1 MLFVLLLLTT
11 AFIVAQSGRF
21 QTWLAKKVA
30 QQMSL
35 AIGSKVD
42 IRSIKIDFFDR
53 VSLEGFYVEDL
64 HKDTLL
70 YVDVL
75 KANFNDVYLNFS
87 HFDFDKVTI
96 QKGQFNV
103 RQFEGEEDLN
113 IQFILDV
120 INGPKDTTDT
130 IKSIPPELFFW
141 KVNLEDVNFTYEFR
155 DTIPDTGF
163 GINYDHL
170 RIENIHAELNR
181 FLIIDDSLSGEI
193 RNFSCKEHSGFEVK
207 KLQTDFT
214 VAYTTIE
221 LSNLKMA
228 SKESSL
234 EGKFHFDYDN
244 YDELSDF
251 ITEVE
256 MRGKVKRSSLLLSE
270 LAYFAPELKGF
281 ETRISLKGDVKG
293 TVDNMRCSNVQL
305 AFGKETRLLGSVNF
319 KGLPEIDSTQF
330 NFQLSEL
337 RTSKRDLETLYE
349 YPFYGKKH
357 LEIPSII
364 GNLGVITYR
373 GKLKGKLDDLELDG
387 NWGTDI
393 GRVITQ
399 VNLKLDKDFD
409 EYTYTGYI
417 KTEEFD
423 IGTFLGEKEFLGKIA
438 IETSIKGF
446 SFNPELLI
454 ADLNGFLPFIDL
466 YGYRYQNLT
475 ILGSVQKQ
483 LYDGSLKVADPNLRL
498 DFNGLV
504 DLRAKEPAFDF
515 HANLDMA
522 DLNGLG
528 FTERDSAF
536 IVSSEITSGFSG
548 NKIDDLIGKIELA
561 QTEVKYGSKKFYVED
576 VLLEAKGSSLNKD
589 ISILSDMFDL
599 NVNGTFQMV
608 KLPNSISK
616 VLNSFLPSYTA
627 LKVNKKDETIENFKW
642 DLNVKNI
649 KLLSALFFPAIE
661 ISKDTRIYGD
671 FSSLENKIN
680 VEAKA
685 PFLGISGIKLNGLT
699 INGNALNRK
708 LTFNSDVEELEISD
722 SLKINHVSLVSNAVT
737 DNVGLMLKWASKS
750 ELKTADAEINMKIDF
765 SGEKIT
771 MNLLPSLILIS
782 DTLWQ
787 VIDENAIVIENK
799 TIEFINVGFVHNAEF
814 IRIDGIASNSSKDEL
829 DIVLDNFG
837 LNNLNPFIAESG
849 IEVNG
854 STKGIITISNVF
866 KKPFFESNLEFKQIK
881 LNEDLIGDGQLI
893 SEWDDVNNRIILDG
907 LLKSGL
913 VPKISFNGNYYPRK
927 KENNIDIDLILNN
940 IKIDLFKKY
949 VTDIFSDISG
959 LADGKINLSGTP
971 EKLET
976 NGKISLKRTSVKV
989 GLLNTRYNL
998 ADNVYISKNEIVAK
1012 NIILTDENQNTGKL
1026 DFKIS
1031 HQNFSNFYFDVRV
1044 SANKL
1049 QALNTTEDMS
1059 DLFFGK
1065 GNVTGTFTAIGPIDN
1080 IKMNINAKTERGTS
1094 FYLPLS
1100 STDDVSEQDFIV
1112 FEKKENR
1119 NQKINKKGKQKS
1131 SKGYELNFSLE
1142 ITPDAEAFLLF
1153 DPKVGDV
1160 IKGNGTAN
1168 LKLEVT
1174 EAGDFNIYGDYSIN
1188 EGDYLFTLQN
1198 VINKKFVVKKGG
1210 VISFKGDPYDADI
1223 NLSAVYNVQTSL
1235 YNLVKNIDSSAI
1247 VKKRI
1252 DVNAVMNLSG
1262 KLMKPTIAFDIQL
1275 PNADERSRN
1284 LLASQITS
1292 EEEMNRQI
1300 FALVMFRNFWPSQG
1314 GGLETVGG
1322 VGANASEM
1330 LSAQLS
1336 NMLSQL
1342 SDDVN
1347 IGVNYQQGNAAT
1359 KEAINLTLSTQIF
1372 NDRVSIDGN
1381 FGTQATATTNTN
1393 TSNLVG
1399 EFNIEVKITDDGAVR
1414 VKVFN
1419 RSNQY
1424 LLVANDVPYTQ
1435 GVGIFYRKEFDVF
1448 DDLKKKHRKIQ

>member
-11 AFIVAQSGRF
+11 AFVVSQSGRF

-30 QQMSL
+30 VKLSL

-53 VSLEGFYVEDL
+53 VNLEGFYVEDL

-96 QKGQFNV
+96 QNGQFNV
-103 RQFEGEEDLN
+103 RQFQGEDDLN
-113 IQFILDV
+113 IQFILDI
-120 INGPKDTTDT
+120 INGPKDTADT

-141 KVNLEDVNFTYEFR
+141 KVKLEDVDFTYEYR
-155 DTIPDTGF
+155 DTTPDTGF

-221 LSNLKMA
+221 LSNLKIA

-256 MRGKVKRSSLLLSE
+256 MRGKIKRSSLLLSE
-270 LAYFAPELKGF
+270 LAYFAPELQGF
-281 ETRISLKGDVKG
+281 NTRINLKGVVKG
-293 TVDNMRCSNVQL
+293 TVDNMKCSNVQL
-305 AFGKETRLLGSVNF
+305 GLGKDTRLLGSVNF
-319 KGLPEIDSTQF
+319 IGLPDIDSTQF

-337 RTSKRDLETLYE
+337 KTSKRDLETLYE
-349 YPFYGKKH
+349 YPFNTKKH
-357 LEIPSII
+357 LEIPAIV
-364 GNLGVITYR
+364 GRLGTITYR
-373 GKLKGKLDDLELDG
+373 GKLKGTIDNLVSDG
-387 NWGTDI
+387 NWGTNL
-393 GRVITQ
+393 GNAVTQ
-399 VNLKLDKDFD
+399 INLKLDKEFN
-409 EYTYTGYI
+409 EYTYVGYV
-417 KTEEFD
+417 KTDEFD
-423 IGTFLGEKEFLGKIA
+423 IGTFLDEKELLGKIA
-438 IETSIKGF
+438 IETSINGF

-454 ADLNGFLPFIDL
+454 ADLNGKLPFIDL
-466 YGYRYQNLT
+466 NGYRYQNLT
-475 ILGSVQKQ
+475 VIGAVQKQ
-483 LYDGSLKVADPNLRL
+483 LYDGRLKVSDPNLRL
-498 DFNGLV
+498 DFNGVV
-504 DLRAKEPAFDF
+504 DLRAKDPIFDF

-522 DLNGLG
+522 DLNRLG
-528 FTERDSAF
+528 FTSKDSSL
-536 IVSSEITSGFSG
+536 ILSTEITSGFSG
-548 NKIDDLIGKIELA
+548 KKIDDLIGKIELA
-561 QTEVKYGSKKFYVED
+561 QTEVKYGSKNFYIED
-576 VLLEAKGSSLNKD
+576 ILLESNGSSLNKD

-599 NVNGTFQMV
+599 NVNGAFQLLN
-608 KLPNSISK
+608 LPNSISK

-627 LKVNKKDETIENFKW
+627 FKINKKENTIENFKW
-642 DLNVKNI
+642 DLNVKNV
-649 KLLSALFFPAIE
+649 KLLSALFFPEIE
-661 ISKDTRIYGD
+661 ISKNTRIYGD

-680 VEAKA
+680 VQVKA

-699 INGNALNRK
+699 VNGNAVNKK
-708 LTFNSDVEELEISD
+708 LAFNSDVEELEISD
-722 SLKINHVSLVSNAVT
+722 SLKINHVSLASNVVT
-737 DNVGLMLKWASKS
+737 DSVALKLKWASKRKL
-750 ELKTADAEINMKIDF
+750 EAADAELNMNADF
-765 SGEKIT
+765 TGEKIT
-771 MNLLPSLILIS
+771 LNLLPSLILIS

-787 VIDENAIVIENK
+787 VNDENAIVIKNNK
-799 TIEFINVGFVHNAEF
+799 IEFINVGFIHNNEF
-814 IRIDGIASNSSKDEL
+814 IRIDGIASNDAKDEL

-849 IEVNG
+849 IVMNG
-854 STKGIITISNVF
+854 SSKGIISISNVF
-866 KKPFFESNLEFKQIK
+866 KKPFFESDLGFKQIK

-893 SEWDDVNNRIILDG
+893 SKWDEENNRILLNG
-907 LLKSGL
+907 LLKSGS

-927 KENNIDIDLILNN
+927 KDNNIDIDLILNN
-940 IKIDLFKKY
+940 IKLELFKEY

-971 EKLET
+971 EKLVT
-976 NGKISLKRTSVKV
+976 DGTITLKRTSIKV

-998 ADNVYISKNEIVAK
+998 ADDIIIKKNEIIAK
-1012 NIILTDENQNTGKL
+1012 NITITDENQNTGKI
-1026 DFKIS
+1026 DFKIT
-1031 HQNFSNFYFDVRV
+1031 HQYFSNFYFDILINAKR
-1044 SANKL
+1044 L
-1049 QALNTTEDMS
+1049 QALNTTEEMS

-1065 GNVTGTFTAIGPIDN
+1065 ANVSGTFKATGPIDN

-1100 STDDVSEQDFIV
+1100 STDDVSVQDFIV
-1112 FEKKENR
+1112 FENKENR
-1119 NQKINKKGKQKS
+1119 HKKVKSKSRQKT

-1168 LKLEVT
+1168 LNLEVT
-1174 EAGDFNIYGDYSIN
+1174 EAGDFNIYGDYVIN

-1198 VINKKFVVKKGG
+1198 VINKKFIVKKGG
-1210 VISFKGDPYDADI
+1210 VISFKGNPYDADI

-1235 YNLVKNIDSSAI
+1235 YNLVKNVDSSAT
-1247 VKKRI
+1247 VKRRI
-1252 DVNAVMNLSG
+1252 DVNAVMNLSD
-1262 KLMKPTIAFDIQL
+1262 KLMKPKITFDIQL
-1275 PNADERSRN
+1275 PNADEQSRN

-1300 FALVMFRNFWPSQG
+1300 FALVMFRSFWPSQG
-1314 GGLETVGG
+1314 GTTQTVGG

-1359 KEAINLTLSTQIF
+1359 KEAINVSLSTQIF

-1381 FGTQATATTNTN
+1381 FGTQATATTNSN

-1399 EFNIEVKITDDGAVR
+1399 EFNIEVKLNDDGTIR
-1414 VKVFN
+1414 IKVFN

-1424 LLVANDVPYTQ
+1424 LLVTNDVPYTQ